1 MEAVRISLDGVEIR
15 KKVVPS
21 DRNSNGF
28 WHGGIIYGVMDH
40 TFAILTNIEGHAVG
54 QNSNINFY
62 RPGRGDCIVAKAK
75 FINVSRSLYHVY
87 IEAFDG
93 EKLVASGIST
103 AFRLQEVHS

>member
-1 MEAVRISLDGVEIR
+1 
-15 KKVVPS
+15 
-21 DRNSNGF
+21 
-28 WHGGIIYGVMDH
+28 
-40 TFAILTNIEGHAVG
+40 
-54 QNSNINFY
+54 
-62 RPGRGDCIVAKAK
+62 VAKAK